1 MENQEFEKII
11 LSAGVCEDIDMHE
24 KALLQM
30 KDDIFIDEFNVDM
43 PIVNLNLYSDVYL
56 AVYSSTINGLIK
68 VNSNDILAQD
78 YLFVVK
84 RDMVQLCWRVGI
96 SEKENCIKCDAV
108 KYFKG
113 PNAIQ
118 NAIKYM
124 CGDFIESAYRESLI
138 DLAYKSGKLT
148 GGQSIE
154 PDHMEY
160 DEDMFDFDD
169 SDDDDI
175 MI

>member
-1 MENQEFEKII
+1 MKNQEFEKII
-11 LSAGVCEDIDMHE
+11 LSAGVCEDDVMHK

-30 KDDIFIDEFNVDM
+30 KEDNFIDDFDVTVSTVDASYIAIYTSAM
-43 PIVNLNLYSDVYL
+43 
-56 AVYSSTINGLIK
+56 NGLVK
-68 VNSNDILAQD
+68 VDSEDILAQD

-84 RDMVQLCWRVGI
+84 PDMVQLCWRVVA
-96 SEKENCIKCDAV
+96 ENEQCIKCGAV

-124 CGDFIESAYRESLI
+124 CGDFIESTYRESLI
-138 DLAYKSGKLT
+138 DLAYKSGKFPGT
-148 GGQSIE
+148 QPSE
-154 PDHMEY
+154 SDD
-160 DEDMFDFDD
+160 DEFDEFDD
-169 SDDDDI
+169 YDDI

>member
-11 LSAGVCEDIDMHE
+11 LSAGVCEDIDMHK

-30 KDDIFIDEFNVDM
+30 KDDNVVDEFDANVS
-43 PIVNLNLYSDVYL
+43 IVNALYS
-56 AVYSSTINGLIK
+56 AVYSSVINGLVK
-68 VNSNDILAQD
+68 VNSEEILAQD

-84 RDMVQLCWRVGI
+84 RDIVQLCWRVST
-96 SEKENCIKCDAV
+96 SEKIHCIKCDAV

-124 CGDFIESAYRESLI
+124 CGDFIESSYRELLI
-138 DLAYKSGKLT
+138 DFAYKSGKLI
-148 GGQSIE
+148 QSLE

-169 SDDDDI
+169 SDDDI

>member
-1 MENQEFEKII
+1 MENQELERII
-11 LSAGVCEDIDMHE
+11 LSAGVCEDIDMHK

-30 KDDIFIDEFNVDM
+30 KDENFIDEFNVDI

-56 AVYSSTINGLIK
+56 AVYSSTINGLVK

-96 SEKENCIKCDAV
+96 SEKENCIKCDAI

-124 CGDFIESAYRESLI
+124 CGDFIESTYRELLI
-138 DLAYKSGKLT
+138 DLAYKSGKFT
-148 GGQSIE
+148 GGQSLE

-169 SDDDDI
+169 SDDDI
-175 MI
+175 VI